1 MRKPRGLRATDS
13 IEGKRGL
20 SEIAYA
26 PEAQQDLEPVAAGR
40 PIVRRQWGDDEKRQL
55 VWEGLNSGKSLSLF
69 AKSRGIHPS
78 VMHRW
83 LCAFTRPALTDTLP
97 NVTAFAEVRV
107 AETLP
112 ATAPVIPRG
121 PAAPISAGVIEIE
134 LLSGRRIRLCGE
146 VDPDTLRRLVA
157 VLESPA

>member
-1 MRKPRGLRATDS
+1 M
-13 IEGKRGL
+13 
-20 SEIAYA
+20 
-26 PEAQQDLEPVAAGR
+26 
-40 PIVRRQWGDDEKRQL
+40 
-55 VWEGLNSGKSLSLF
+55 VWEGLHSGKSLLLF

-83 LCAFTRPALTDTLP
+83 LCAFTRPALTETPPD
-97 NVTAFAEVRV
+97 VTAFAEVRV
-107 AETLP
+107 AESP
-112 ATAPVIPRG
+112 APTASIITRG
-121 PAAPISAGVIEIE
+121 SAAPISSGVIEIE